1 MYDLV
6 IRGASIIDGTGRP
19 AFAGDVAIVGEQIAA
34 LSAHLEGEAGQ
45 VIEAHGMVVAPG
57 FIDAHTHDDLAA
69 LRRAVVLPKVYQ
81 GVTSLVIGNCGFG
94 VAPTTPAHR
103 ADLQRYAAPV
113 LGEDDQPW
121 TWATMGSFLEAMRAL
136 PLGQHVRAL
145 LGHTAVRVAVMGFE
159 SRAATE
165 QEIAA
170 QEVLVA
176 EAMQTGA
183 AGLSLGLMY
192 VPGIYTPTAELV
204 RLARVVGRA
213 GGVVAA
219 HMRSEGDGLL
229 AALDEMFSIAE
240 QAEVAVHI
248 SHLKVTG
255 RKNWGNITTA
265 LERIAD
271 ARARGLSVTV
281 DMYPYA
287 AGSTTMTQLLPPWLL
302 EGGTDQMLRRLD
314 DAALRQRAL
323 HDLAHGLPGWEH
335 QVGALGWE
343 RITLASVPHGSY
355 SAFEGLNMA
364 EVASRLGC
372 FQRRQPCISS
382 R

>member
-1 MYDLV
+1 MYDLL
-6 IRGASIIDGTGRP
+6 IRGARVVDGTGMP
-19 AFAGDVAIVGEQIAA
+19 AFASDIGIVGEQIAA
-34 LSAHLEGEAGQ
+34 LGAHIGGEARQ
-45 VIEAHGMVVAPG
+45 TIKASGMVVAPG

-103 ADLQRYAAPV
+103 AALQRYSAPV

-121 TWATMGSFLEAMRAL
+121 PWATMGSFLEAMRAM
-136 PLGQHVRAL
+136 PLGQHVCAL

-159 SRAATE
+159 SRPATE
-165 QEIAA
+165 QEMAA
-170 QEVLVA
+170 QEALVA
-176 EAMQTGA
+176 EAIQAGA

-192 VPGIYTPTAELV
+192 VPGTYTPTAELV

-229 AALDEMFSIAE
+229 AALDEMLSIAE

-255 RKNWGNITTA
+255 RANWGGIHTA
-265 LERIAD
+265 LERITD

-287 AGSTTMTQLLPPWLL
+287 AGST
-302 EGGTDQMLRRLD
+302 
-314 DAALRQRAL
+314 
-323 HDLAHGLPGWEH
+323 
-335 QVGALGWE
+335 
-343 RITLASVPHGSY
+343 
-355 SAFEGLNMA
+355 
-364 EVASRLGC
+364 
-372 FQRRQPCISS
+372 
-382 R
+382 